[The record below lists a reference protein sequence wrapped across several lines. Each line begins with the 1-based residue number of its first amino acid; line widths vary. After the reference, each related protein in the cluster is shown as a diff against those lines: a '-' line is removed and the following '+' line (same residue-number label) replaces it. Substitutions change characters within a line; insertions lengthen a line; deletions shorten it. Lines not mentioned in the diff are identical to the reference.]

1 MDADQMRLLGG
12 RHKVFAETIQKD
24 YSATVLLSVISKFPK
39 ISEMVF
45 KGGTALKKIYF
56 PDARFSEDLDFT
68 CSGDVS
74 GELESWLKERI
85 WELDVNFTEIRKM
98 ETGKNNK
105 KYSVKYLN
113 YNDHPMSVKIDLS
126 LREKVIR
133 GVKTL
138 PIRHFYGPENG
149 SFSIPSM
156 SVEEIMAEK
165 LRALAYAQKPRHL
178 YDMWYLFEQGVRLE
192 KSLANSKLSFYREG
206 FALNKIKDGVSKM
219 KDEWDVDL
227 NPLLPAVP
235 PFDKISKNVVRSIA
249 AAMK

>member
-45 KGGTALKKIYF
+45 KGGTALKKVYF

-68 CSGDVS
+68 CRDGVS
-74 GELESWLKERI
+74 DELESWLKERI
-85 WELDVNFTEIRKM
+85 WELDVNFTEVRKM

-113 YNDHPMSVKIDLS
+113 YNDHPMSVKVDLS

-138 PIRHFYGPENG
+138 PIRHFT
-149 SFSIPSM
+149 
-156 SVEEIMAEK
+156 
-165 LRALAYAQKPRHL
+165 AQKTAAFP
-178 YDMWYLFEQGVRLE
+178 
-192 KSLANSKLSFYREG
+192 S
-206 FALNKIKDGVSKM
+206 
-219 KDEWDVDL
+219 
-227 NPLLPAVP
+227 PA
-235 PFDKISKNVVRSIA
+235 
-249 AAMK
+249 